1 MIKAIFLLFVLL
13 LSTSCSQLLG
23 SKVEGLE
30 ESVDGY
36 LNFSGSV
43 SASELQ
49 GSWKSNDS
57 YQHLSLSQ
65 VFDKAKDL
73 SSSPFTLTKASGDST
88 KNQNC
93 EIDWSQSHQIK
104 TRYLITF
111 KENIYKFFAI
121 LTVDKSNTICS
132 IELSEGS
139 FSTYGSFIYLKE
151 IQTVYE
157 IKKTGANQINIGF
170 TAP

>member
-1 MIKAIFLLFVLL
+1 MIKVLFTLVILIT
-13 LSTSCSQLLG
+13 STSCSKLFG
-23 SKVEGLE
+23 SQVEGLE
-30 ESVDGY
+30 ESVDG
-36 LNFSGSV
+36 LLTSS
-43 SASELQ
+43 SSLSISELQ
-49 GSWKSNDS
+49 GSWKSNET
-57 YQHLSLSQ
+57 YQHLSLAQ
-65 VFDKAKDL
+65 VFNKAKDL
-73 SSSPFTLTKASGDST
+73 SSSPFTKTNASGEAT

-93 EIDWSQSHQIK
+93 EIDWSQSHQIE

-111 KENIYKFFAI
+111 EKSIYKFFAI

-157 IKKTGANQINIGF
+157 IKETGTNQINIGF